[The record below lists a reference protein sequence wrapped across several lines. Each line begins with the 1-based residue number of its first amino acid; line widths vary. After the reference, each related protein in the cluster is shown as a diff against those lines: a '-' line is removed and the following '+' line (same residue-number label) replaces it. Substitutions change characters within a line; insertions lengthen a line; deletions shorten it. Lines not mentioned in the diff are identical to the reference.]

1 MIPSNHQDI
10 DELTALRSRVA
21 ELEALE
27 IKCEQMTG
35 ALLASESQYRLTI
48 DSMGDAIH
56 VVDTELRLTLFNTAL
71 KELVESLG
79 LEPDVIGKSVFEI
92 FPFLTSKVRE
102 EYQQVFNTGEPLL
115 TEETYSIG
123 AEKYFTETRK
133 IPIFEE
139 GQVTQI
145 VTVIRDITQRK
156 QTEDALQAA
165 RDELEA
171 RIEERT
177 AELAQAI
184 AILRVEIA
192 ERHRAKQALQRRN
205 RELALLNR
213 AGQAINSTLT
223 LDRVLAT
230 LLEEVR
236 RLMGV
241 VACSVWL
248 IDPETDELVCQQATG
263 PKSEMVRGWRI
274 AAGEGIVGWTVRS
287 GESKIVPDT
296 HTDKHYFE
304 GVDQATGFA
313 LRSILSVPLRVKEN
327 TIGVI
332 QAVDTEV
339 GRFSPAD
346 LELLDPL
353 AAAAAIAIENA
364 RLHEQAKALWEF
376 NENIVQSME
385 EGIIIED
392 AKGNITFVNSKGAEI
407 LGYTSEE
414 LLGLHWKTTVSPE
427 YIPQVEEQSAQRSRG
442 FVSRYETVLLTQQ
455 GQEVPV
461 IVSARPLFEGDTFS
475 GVLSVFTDITDH
487 KQMEQYILRT
497 ERLAAMGHV
506 AAALAH
512 EIKNPLQAIG
522 SHLELV
528 LDFDLKSDQR
538 EEYLRFCRQEIEH
551 LTQITERVLSFVR
564 PAGDAFSPIH
574 LDPLI
579 QRALALLSHPFQLSH
594 IHVTTDL
601 PPNLPPILVSPDR
614 IVQVL
619 LNLMINSA
627 EAMSDGGHIHIAA
640 RIDPTDE
647 NVVQVRMTNDGP
659 PIRPDHI
666 ERIFD
671 PFFTTKPDGTGLGLF
686 ISYGIIEQHNGTISV
701 ENLQDDQGVI
711 FTLTLPIAQGF
722 DGQVITD
729 ISTDSEQAADT
740 IKGAVG
746 NSQ

>member
-1 MIPSNHQDI
+1 MIPSDHQPI

-27 IKCEQMTG
+27 IKCQQMTEV
-35 ALLASESQYRLTI
+35 LQASESQYRLTI
-48 DSMGDAIH
+48 DSMSDAIH
-56 VVDTELRLTLFNTAL
+56 VVDAELRLTLFNTAFE
-71 KELVESLG
+71 ELIESLG
-79 LEPDVIGKSVFEI
+79 LEPDVTGKTVFEI
-92 FPFLTSKVRE
+92 FPFLSNRVRE

-115 TEETYSIG
+115 TEETSTIG
-123 AEKYFTETRK
+123 AKEYFTETLK
-133 IPIFEE
+133 IPIFEQ
-139 GQVTQI
+139 GRVTQI

-156 QTEDALQAA
+156 QTEDALQTT

-171 RIEERT
+171 RIKART
-177 AELAQAI
+177 AELAEAN
-184 AILRVEIA
+184 AVLRVEIA
-192 ERHRAKQALQRRN
+192 ERHRAEEALQRRN

-248 IDPETDELVCQQATG
+248 IDPDTHELVCQQATG
-263 PKSEMVRGWRI
+263 PKNEMVRGWRI
-274 AAGEGIVGWTVRS
+274 APGEGIVGWTVRS
-287 GESKIVPDT
+287 GESQIVPDT
-296 HTDKHYFE
+296 HADEHYFE
-304 GVDQATGFA
+304 GVDQATGFS

-327 TIGVI
+327 IIGVI

-339 GRFSPAD
+339 GRFSSAD

-364 RLHEQAKALWEF
+364 QLHEQTKALWEF

-385 EGIIIED
+385 EGIILED
-392 AKGNITFVNSKGAEI
+392 TKGNITFVNSKGAEI
-407 LGYTSEE
+407 LGYTCEE
-414 LLGLHWKTTVSPE
+414 LLGRHWRTTVSTE
-427 YIPQVEEQSAQRSRG
+427 YIAQVEEQSAQRSRG
-442 FVSRYETVLLTQQ
+442 VVSRYETNLLTRQ
-455 GQEVPV
+455 GEEVPV
-461 IVSARPLFEGDTFS
+461 IVSARPLFDGDSFT

-487 KQMEQYILRT
+487 KRMEQYMLRT

-528 LDFDLKSDQR
+528 LDFDLEPDQR
-538 EEYLRFCRQEIEH
+538 EEYLRFCRQEIEN

-564 PAGDAFSPIH
+564 PAGDAFSTVH
-574 LDPLI
+574 LTPLI
-579 QRALALLSHPFQLSH
+579 QRALALVSHPLQLAH

-601 PPNLPPILVSPDR
+601 PPDLPPIQVSPDR
-614 IVQVL
+614 VVQVL

-627 EAMSDGGHIHIAA
+627 EAMPDGGHIHIAA
-640 RIDPTDE
+640 QIDRADE
-647 NVVQVRMTNDGP
+647 NMVQIRLINDGP
-659 PIRPDHI
+659 PIPPDHI
-666 ERIFD
+666 EHIFD

-701 ENLQDDQGVI
+701 KNRRDNQGVV
-711 FTLTLPIAQGF
+711 FTLTLPIALDV
-722 DGQVITD
+722 DGQAD
-729 ISTDSEQAADT
+729 AEAST
-740 IKGAVG
+740 
-746 NSQ
+746 